1 MKVYKKRPTTKQ
13 NTDKRK
19 EKGQNLSSLGLL
31 TFVVLL
37 YVDVDVAIVTILF
50 LCSKKWLFSYVP
62 PCKKKFR
69 KFKGLKPSLTLVL
82 FFSSSSF

>member
-19 EKGQNLSSLGLL
+19 EKGQNLSSLGLF

-37 YVDVDVAIVTILF
+37 YVDVDVAIVIILF
-50 LCSKKWLFSYVP
+50 LCSKKWLFS
-62 PCKKKFR
+62 KKKFR
-69 KFKGLKPSLTLVL
+69 KFKGLKPSLALFL